1 MSLGPYPKF
10 SCRAQWGR
18 GRRGLPFLA
27 LSLSLSVMRAF
38 HTSESMML
46 FWPTPSWRLYS
57 MPERAQNKLGSVEK
71 WRQIDKCLHTIF
83 TTLTWI
89 ACSETSIHENIA
101 FCFCTFNVVSWWM
114 RATSKCHPSLWGSQ
128 LFSASRNTSSWESLP
143 HYTSIIHW
151 FSLTTRAGPPYAGN
165 NLMTVQKLPGIMW
178 QWLFMHIV
186 NSIISTL

>member
-1 MSLGPYPKF
+1 MRGGEEASLSWPSP
-10 SCRAQWGR
+10 
-18 GRRGLPFLA
+18 
-27 LSLSLSVMRAF
+27 SLSLCNEGLSHKWEHDAVLTNTELGA
-38 HTSESMML
+38 L
-46 FWPTPSWRLYS
+46 FSAREHKINLEVWRNEAKADTQV
-57 MPERAQNKLGSVEK
+57 P
-71 WRQIDKCLHTIF
+71 TIF
-83 TTLTWI
+83 TTWPCI
-89 ACSETSIHENIA
+89 ACSETSIHETIA
-101 FCFCTFNVVSWWM
+101 FCTFNVVSWWM

-151 FSLTTRAGPPYAGN
+151 FSLTTRAGPPCAGK